1 MGLFDFFGK
10 KSPTSKVDKA
20 VKKMLNEHQQQQ
32 VRQEAMQELVS
43 MDTPEAISALIK
55 RLGVNFRDT
64 IKNEQ
69 EKRWV
74 HDTLV
79 NYFKDRAI
87 EPLIAFIRTE
97 QSISATILV
106 LRKLCSEEMVEAL
119 LCEVLSSY
127 SPDDHRTFEVRLQL
141 VDALADSPTAPAM
154 ESALPYLVDHDDGV
168 RLKVLELIDGR
179 IDRDHALYQPALNG
193 LINVL
198 KDPMASGAIARRSA
212 EMISRFDA
220 DLRAHVDALS
230 AFIPDG
236 FVLGSNGRLKKN

>member
-32 VRQEAMQELVS
+32 VRQEAMQELVG

-79 NYFKDRAI
+79 NYFKDRAV

-97 QSISATILV
+97 QSVSAAILV
-106 LRKLCSEEMVEAL
+106 LRKLCSDEMVEAL
-119 LCEVLSSY
+119 LCEVLTSY
-127 SPDDHRTFEVRLQL
+127 SPEDHRTFEIRLQL
-141 VDALADSPTAPAM
+141 VDALADYPTAAAM
-154 ESALPYLVDHDDGV
+154 EASLPYLVDHDDGV

-179 IDRDHALYQPALNG
+179 IEKGHALYEQALEE
-193 LINVL
+193 LIKVL
-198 KDPMASGAIARRSA
+198 KDPMASSAIARRSA

-220 DLRAHVDALS
+220 DLRAHVDALA
-230 AFIPDG
+230 AFVPDG
-236 FVLGSNGRLKKN
+236 FILGTNGRLRKG